1 MSAEVKCKKC
11 GNVSQKGNAH
21 CVFCGE
27 ELPTETESLF
37 DRTENNSDIGRNADN
52 NGYVTVEQ
60 EKNEQELK
68 KELLRKL
75 TLRNKIHYPI
85 IICLDCS
92 VLWLAL

>member
-52 NGYVTVEQ
+52 N
-60 EKNEQELK
+60 
-68 KELLRKL
+68 
-75 TLRNKIHYPI
+75 
-85 IICLDCS
+85 
-92 VLWLAL
+92 